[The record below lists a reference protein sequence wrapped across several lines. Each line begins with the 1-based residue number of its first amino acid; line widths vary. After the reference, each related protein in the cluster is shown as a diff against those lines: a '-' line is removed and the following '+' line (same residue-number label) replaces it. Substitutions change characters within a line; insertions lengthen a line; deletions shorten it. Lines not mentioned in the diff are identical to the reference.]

1 MCCRIEGE
9 LHRSEVLER
18 LDMHIEMLDIQALD
32 GQRNGVLPFLQA
44 VCIIDIDKG
53 CLRPLL
59 YGLLEEGLL

>member
-1 MCCRIEGE
+1 
-9 LHRSEVLER
+9 
-18 LDMHIEMLDIQALD
+18 MHIEMLDIQALD

-44 VCIIDIDKG
+44 VCIIDIDEG